1 MELPSINNYVIL
13 YFPHKESNHVYRNF
27 EKGYLSESSESEAD
41 LRMSNPEKE
50 KNNDEKDSTD
60 MEAEPTPS
68 NSIETVAETSV
79 DAASSSQDSK
89 PEDNEPTQVCLI
101 LH

>member
-1 MELPSINNYVIL
+1 M
-13 YFPHKESNHVYRNF
+13 YRNF

-50 KNNDEKDSTD
+50 KNNDGKDSTD

>member
-1 MELPSINNYVIL
+1 MVDRSLYTPNFGVYVGEKDCVKNLFQKKLRKKTFGLFLLLLWPDVSNY
-13 YFPHKESNHVYRNF
+13 S
-27 EKGYLSESSESEAD
+27 
-41 LRMSNPEKE
+41 
-50 KNNDEKDSTD
+50 NNDEKDSTD